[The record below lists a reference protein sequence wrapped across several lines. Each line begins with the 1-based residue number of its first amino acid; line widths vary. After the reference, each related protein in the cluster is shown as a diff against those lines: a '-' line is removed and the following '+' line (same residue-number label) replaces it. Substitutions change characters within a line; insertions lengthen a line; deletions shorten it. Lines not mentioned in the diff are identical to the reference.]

1 MKLCSYKSF
10 GLPRR
15 TAWLIFVWAVLG
27 IVAGSNV
34 KADPVSDTASDVL
47 VIVNGDTITTHDLS
61 ALLVNF
67 HTSMNRADKL
77 DFDYRK
83 LLNKLVNDR
92 LIIQE
97 ATALGIES
105 EPAIV
110 EQVDSLRNRRAVSMY
125 LTEHYKPDL
134 TIGEDSIRSY
144 FDRYYSRLQVRTVSV
159 ATEKEAEA
167 VANDIRGGMPMD
179 SLARDKSLDI
189 YRYQGGLHHF
199 KYYGDV
205 ENVIRDAARGL
216 KPGEVSSPFR
226 FREVWAVL
234 RVEQIVRQPARL
246 E

>member
-83 LLNKLVNDR
+83 LF
-92 LIIQE
+92 
-97 ATALGIES
+97 AS
-105 EPAIV
+105 C
-110 EQVDSLRNRRAVSMY
+110 
-125 LTEHYKPDL
+125 
-134 TIGEDSIRSY
+134 
-144 FDRYYSRLQVRTVSV
+144 
-159 ATEKEAEA
+159 
-167 VANDIRGGMPMD
+167 
-179 SLARDKSLDI
+179 
-189 YRYQGGLHHF
+189 
-199 KYYGDV
+199 
-205 ENVIRDAARGL
+205 
-216 KPGEVSSPFR
+216 
-226 FREVWAVL
+226 
-234 RVEQIVRQPARL
+234 
-246 E
+246 